1 MGGNVLKKLRSSKGA
16 SITFALLAFLVCAM
30 VSAVLLAAASASSGR
45 LSDIA
50 QMDQRYYAVTSAAQL
65 FCESMDGTGYSIERS
80 WEHKTSS
87 SRTYALRD
95 GKMVPDGPYSNPT
108 PVPPETYTLKIKTAN
123 TIDDEIVWSPWKTET
138 SSPKGTSILSD
149 AALWYVFGS
158 KYDEAPTVMAA
169 NSFQYS
175 EGVTPYRPGS
185 IGSEWD
191 YKAEFTGYSFL
202 DVDIKLE
209 LKQNGNIIITFTN
222 HQEDSANPV
231 DPFSVVVTM
240 KASIEDN
247 FDSPNVS
254 EISRVKNGTF
264 LTDDNGVLQSYT
276 EELTTD
282 KTETKTTTI
291 TWQVSDVRKG

>member
-80 WEHKTSS
+80 WELTTSS
-87 SRTYALRD
+87 SRGYALRD
-95 GKMVPDGPYSNPT
+95 GKMVPTGPYSKPIK
-108 PVPPETYTLKIKTAN
+108 VDEDFGLKIKTAN
-123 TIDDEIVWSPWKTET
+123 DGSVLYDSSKTET
-138 SSPKGTSILSD
+138 SAPQGASILSD

-158 KYDEAPTVMAA
+158 NYDKDKDLMVK
-169 NSFQYS
+169 NCFQYD

-185 IGSEWD
+185 VASEWD

>member
-80 WEHKTSS
+80 WEHETRS
-87 SRTYALRD
+87 SRGYALRD
-95 GKMVPDGPYSNPT
+95 GKMVPTGPYSDPI
-108 PVPPETYTLKIKTAN
+108 PVDEDYELKIKTA
-123 TIDDEIVWSPWKTET
+123 DDESVLYDSSKNST
-138 SSPKGTSILSD
+138 STPKGASILSD

-158 KYDEAPTVMAA
+158 NYDKDKDLMVK
-169 NSFQYS
+169 NCFQYA

-185 IGSEWD
+185 VASEWV

-222 HQEDSANPV
+222 HQENSANPV

-254 EISRVKNGTF
+254 ESSRVKNGDF
-264 LTDDNGVLQSYT
+264 SKDDNGVLQSYT
-276 EELTTD
+276 EEITT
-282 KTETKTTTI
+282 KTTEIKTTTI